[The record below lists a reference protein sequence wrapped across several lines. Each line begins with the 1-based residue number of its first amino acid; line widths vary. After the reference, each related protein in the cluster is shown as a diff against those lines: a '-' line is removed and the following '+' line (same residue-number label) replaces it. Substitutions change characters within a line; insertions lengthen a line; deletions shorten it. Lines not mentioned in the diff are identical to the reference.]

1 MLQGLLAE
9 RQRQHFAVGDLTR
22 QWIFGIGLA
31 AIVGVAYFLAAA
43 LSVRLLLEPEGV
55 AVFWPAAG
63 LSSGLLIVLRRARW
77 SVLAGVIVATIATHI
92 IIRDPLW
99 AGISLGLCN
108 GAEALIT
115 AGLIQYYFGP
125 GFSLGRVRNI
135 ISLFAAA
142 VAGTSASGVGGAV
155 TYRLMRGPS
164 APMLETWQ
172 HWFASDAIGIIAAA
186 PLVIGVAR
194 LVRRPSP
201 RSEVIEG
208 TSALVALAVITG
220 LIVPLPHEPWDDVL
234 PITWLFPVLLWLAAR
249 CRPAF
254 SAMGAFIVSMTIV
267 WTTVLGIGFF
277 GDPHFPITE
286 RVMGAQASIL
296 VVSLSAYILSALFA
310 ELRESAANL
319 RRERDNKLLNARAI
333 VAAIAHEIRQPLT
346 RITTGANAAQR
357 FLKMVP
363 PEHDRAQTA
372 LEGIVNAGHRTSEV
386 IEGFRALLGTGHEER
401 QLVDINAIIR
411 ELLESLSSELQGRQI
426 EPRLDL
432 TSELPSVYGNRGQL
446 QEVVSNLVVNAI
458 EAMETTSDRSRVLR
472 VKTELRDRK
481 AIGVVVQ
488 DSGPGI
494 DGNRLSDIF
503 TGLVSTKPH
512 GMGLGLAIS
521 RMIIDYHG
529 GKLTA
534 LSDGKD
540 GASFEFVLPI
550 ASIDQNSARAE

>member
-1 MLQGLLAE
+1 MAEDLLAYG
-9 RQRQHFAVGDLTR
+9 QRKQFAAGDLAR
-22 QWIFGIGLA
+22 QWVRGLGLA
-31 AIVGVAYFLAAA
+31 AAVGVSYFLAAA
-43 LSVRLLLEPEGV
+43 FSVRFILEPEGV

-77 SVLAGVIVATIATHI
+77 PVLAGVIVATVATHI

-99 AGISLGLCN
+99 AGVALGLCN

-115 AGLIQYYFGP
+115 AGLIHYYFGP
-125 GFSLGRVRNI
+125 DFNLARPRNVI
-135 ISLFAAA
+135 GLLVAA
-142 VAGTSASGVGGAV
+142 VVGTSVSGIGGAV
-155 TYRLMRGPS
+155 TYRLMRGPP
-164 APMLETWQ
+164 APLLETWQ
-172 HWFASDAIGIIAAA
+172 HWFASDAIGIIAVA
-186 PLVIGVAR
+186 PLVIALAR
-194 LVRRPSP
+194 VMRRPSS

-208 TSALVALAVITG
+208 TLAVVALAVMTG
-220 LIVPLPHEPWDDVL
+220 LIIPLHHEPWDDLL
-234 PITWLFPVLLWLAAR
+234 PITWLFPILFWLAAR

-254 SAMGAFIVSMTIV
+254 SAVGAFIVSITIV
-267 WTTVLGIGFF
+267 WTTGLGVGFF
-277 GDPHFPITE
+277 GDRSFPITE

-310 ELRESAANL
+310 ELRESATTL
-319 RRERDNKLLNARAI
+319 RGERDNKLLNARAI

-386 IEGFRALLGTGHEER
+386 IEGFRALLGTSHQDR
-401 QLVDINAIIR
+401 QLVDVNAIIR
-411 ELLESLSSELQGRQI
+411 ELLESLSSQLQDRQV
-426 EPRLDL
+426 EPRLGL
-432 TSELPSVYGNRGQL
+432 TSELPHVYGNRGQL
-446 QEVVSNLVVNAI
+446 QEVVSNLIANAI

-481 AIGVVVQ
+481 VVAVVVQ

-494 DGNRLSDIF
+494 DSNKLPDLF
-503 TGLVSTKPH
+503 TALVSTKPH

-550 ASIDQNSARAE
+550 ASMDQAVPIR

>member
-1 MLQGLLAE
+1 MPQGPLTGRLQHSA
-9 RQRQHFAVGDLTR
+9 AADLTR
-22 QWIFGIGLA
+22 QWVGGIGLA
-31 AIVGVAYFLAAA
+31 ALVGFGYFLAAA
-43 LSVRLLLEPEGV
+43 FSVRLVLEPEGV

-63 LSSGLLIVLRRARW
+63 LSSGLLIALGPRARW
-77 SVLAGVIVATIATHI
+77 PVLAGVIVATTATHLI
-92 IIRDPLW
+92 IKDPLG
-99 AGISLGLCN
+99 AGIAFGLCN

-115 AGLIQYYFGP
+115 AGLIHHYFALD
-125 GFSLGRVRNI
+125 FNLTRLRNVI
-135 ISLFAAA
+135 GLFAAA
-142 VAGTSASGVGGAV
+142 VAGTSVSGIGGAV
-155 TYRLMRGPS
+155 TYRLLRGPS
-164 APMLETWQ
+164 APLLETWQ
-172 HWFASDAIGIIAAA
+172 HWFASDAIGIIAVA
-186 PLVIGVAR
+186 PLVIGLAAV
-194 LVRRPSP
+194 VRRPSP
-201 RSEVIEG
+201 RSEMIEG
-208 TSALVALAVITG
+208 TLAVVALAVMTG
-220 LIVPLPHEPWDDVL
+220 LIIPLPHEPWDDLL
-234 PITWLFPVLLWLAAR
+234 PITWSFPILFWLAAR

-254 SAMGAFIVSMTIV
+254 SAVAAFIVSITIV

-357 FLKMVP
+357 FIKMVP

-386 IEGFRALLGTGHEER
+386 IEGFRALLGTDHQER
-401 QLVDINAIIR
+401 QLVDVNAIVR
-411 ELLESLSSELQGRQI
+411 ELLESLSSQLQDRQI
-426 EPRLDL
+426 EPRLEL
-432 TSELPSVYGNRGQL
+432 TSELPHVYGNRGQL

-458 EAMETTSDRSRVLR
+458 QAMETTSDRSRVLR
-472 VKTELRDRK
+472 VRTELRDRK
-481 AIGVVVQ
+481 VVAVVVQ

-494 DGNRLSDIF
+494 DSNKLPDLF

-521 RMIIDYHG
+521 RMMIDYHG

-550 ASIDQNSARAE
+550 ASLHQNSALAE

>member
-1 MLQGLLAE
+1 MPEGLLAE
-9 RQRQHFAVGDLTR
+9 DQRKHFAIGDLAR
-22 QWIFGIGLA
+22 QWVGGIGLA
-31 AIVGVAYFLAAA
+31 AAVGAGYFLAAA
-43 LSVRLLLEPEGV
+43 FSVRLILEPEGV

-63 LSSGLLIVLRRARW
+63 LSSGLLIALRGARW
-77 SVLAGVIVATIATHI
+77 PVLAGVVAATVATHI
-92 IIRDPLW
+92 IIGDPLW
-99 AGISLGLCN
+99 AGIALGLCN

-115 AGLIQYYFGP
+115 AGLIRYYFGP
-125 GFSLGRVRNI
+125 DFNLVRVRNVI
-135 ISLFAAA
+135 GLLAAA
-142 VAGTSASGVGGAV
+142 VAGTSVSGIGGAV

-164 APMLETWQ
+164 APLLETWQ
-172 HWFASDAIGIIAAA
+172 HWFASDAIGIIAVA
-186 PLVIGVAR
+186 PMVIGLAAV
-194 LVRRPSP
+194 VRRRSP

-208 TSALVALAVITG
+208 TLALVALAVMIG
-220 LIVPLPHEPWDDVL
+220 LIIPLHHEPWDDLL
-234 PITWLFPVLLWLAAR
+234 PITWLFPILFWLAAR

-254 SAMGAFIVSMTIV
+254 SAVGAFIVSIAIV
-267 WTTVLGIGFF
+267 WATVEGIGFF
-277 GDPHFPITE
+277 ADPSFPITE

-296 VVSLSAYILSALFA
+296 VVSLSAYILAALFA
-310 ELRESAANL
+310 ELRESATNL

-372 LEGIVNAGHRTSEV
+372 LEGIANAGHRTSEV
-386 IEGFRALLGTGHEER
+386 IEGFRALLGEGHEER
-401 QLVDINAIIR
+401 QLVDVNAIIR
-411 ELLESLSSELQGRQI
+411 ELLESLGSQLQDRRI
-426 EPRLDL
+426 EPHLEL
-432 TSELPSVYGNRGQL
+432 MSELPHVYGNRGQL

-458 EAMETTSDRSRVLR
+458 DAMETTPDRGRVLR
-472 VKTELRDRK
+472 VRTELRDRK
-481 AIGVVVQ
+481 AVAVVVQ

-494 DGNRLSDIF
+494 DSNKLPDIF

-550 ASIDQNSARAE
+550 AS